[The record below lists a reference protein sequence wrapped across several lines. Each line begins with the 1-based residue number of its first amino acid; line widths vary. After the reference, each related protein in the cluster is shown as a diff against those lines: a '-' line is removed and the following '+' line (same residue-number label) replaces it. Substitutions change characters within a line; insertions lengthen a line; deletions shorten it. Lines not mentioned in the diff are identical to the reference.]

1 MKKILLSALFMS
13 AVSMT
18 GFAGA
23 QQQPMNEC
31 SFGVMI
37 EPFSP
42 IDPIVRRAT
51 AFIDMTQYETCGD
64 FVAAM
69 RNTLDPESGF
79 PYVEGALSA
88 VIINNART
96 IPLDAHLADF
106 NIVPTDYFH
115 ILSLA
120 QAPQP
125 IQQEAPLQEE
135 AVVDLLD
142 ESESESDSDSD
153 DEDYAYGNG

>member
-13 AVSMT
+13 IVSMAVFS
-18 GFAGA
+18 G
-23 QQQPMNEC
+23 QQQQMNEC

-69 RNTLDPESGF
+69 RNTLDPESGL
-79 PYVEGALSA
+79 PYVEGDLSA

-120 QAPQP
+120 HAPQP

-135 AVVDLLD
+135 AVGDLLD
-142 ESESESDSDSD
+142 ESGFD
-153 DEDYAYGNG
+153 DEYSAYGNG